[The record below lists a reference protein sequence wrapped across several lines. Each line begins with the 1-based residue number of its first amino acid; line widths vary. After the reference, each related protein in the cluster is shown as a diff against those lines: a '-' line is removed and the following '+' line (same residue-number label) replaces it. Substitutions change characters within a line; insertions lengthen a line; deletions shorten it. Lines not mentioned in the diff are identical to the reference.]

1 MSSDLDFISSLSYAT
16 MQINRHAA
24 ALLLLFGTIGN
35 LLNICVL
42 TERSFQQNPCSIY
55 LSWSSITS
63 LIFIWSGFLTR
74 VLQGYNVNWPNEN
87 DIACKIRQLFLN
99 VTWPMGIWCL
109 VGANIDRY
117 FCSHSS
123 ITLRQFSTNQ
133 MAKRFILGIF
143 VLFLLLFIEVVYCF
157 EGSIPNV
164 PVLCYGRNIPCRLYN
179 DWAAL
184 LFDIILP
191 SICLAIF
198 GLLTIRNI
206 RSRVVYPV
214 RSVQNCINSRLL
226 IRLNDR
232 NLTRMVLIQVFVVL
246 VLDLP
251 FGIYRAYASLTSDV
265 TKSSYR
271 VAIENLIYSLIVL
284 LICITHSTSFY
295 LYTLT
300 GSFYRHALKRMGRR
314 CFIRFRCIC

>member
-1 MSSDLDFISSLSYAT
+1 MSSSTDLIFSLNYAT
-16 MQINRHAA
+16 MQINRHGAT
-24 ALLLLFGTIGN
+24 LLLLFGTVGN

-42 TERSFQQNPCSIY
+42 TEHTFQEKPCSFY

-87 DIACKIRQLFLN
+87 PIACKTRQLVLN
-99 VTWPMGIWCL
+99 VTWAMGTWCL

-117 FCSHSS
+117 LCSHPSV
-123 ITLRQFSTNQ
+123 TYRQLSTNRV
-133 MAKRFILGIF
+133 AK
-143 VLFLLLFIEVVYCF
+143 LFLLGLLIFFVLLFVEVIYCF

-164 PVLCYGRNIPCRLYN
+164 PVLCYGRNIPCRVFN

-198 GLLTIRNI
+198 GSLTIRNI
-206 RSRVVYPV
+206 RLRIIHPI
-214 RSVQNCINSRLL
+214 RNILTTRNSRTLL
-226 IRLNDR
+226 RYNDR
-232 NLTRMVLIQVFVVL
+232 NLTRMLLIQVLFVL
-246 VLDLP
+246 LLDLP
-251 FGIYRAYASLTSDV
+251 FGAYRAYASLTSDV
-265 TKSSYR
+265 PKTSFR
-271 VAIENLIYSLIVL
+271 IAIENLIYSLIVL
-284 LICITHSTSFY
+284 LVCVTHSTSFY

-300 GSFYRHALKRMGRR
+300 GSVYRLAFKRLIRR
-314 CFIRFRCIC
+314 FFT

>member
-1 MSSDLDFISSLSYAT
+1 MSSNLDFISSLNYAT
-16 MQINRHAA
+16 INRHAA

-63 LIFIWSGFLTR
+63 LIFIC
-74 VLQGYNVNWPNEN
+74 YNVNWPNEN
-87 DIACKIRQLFLN
+87 DIACKVRQLFLN

-123 ITLRQFSTNQ
+123 MTLRQFSTNQ

-184 LFDIILP
+184 LFDIIP
-191 SICLAIF
+191 PI
-198 GLLTIRNI
+198 GT
-206 RSRVVYPV
+206 
-214 RSVQNCINSRLL
+214 
-226 IRLNDR
+226 
-232 NLTRMVLIQVFVVL
+232 
-246 VLDLP
+246 
-251 FGIYRAYASLTSDV
+251 
-265 TKSSYR
+265 
-271 VAIENLIYSLIVL
+271 
-284 LICITHSTSFY
+284 
-295 LYTLT
+295 
-300 GSFYRHALKRMGRR
+300 
-314 CFIRFRCIC
+314 